1 MSSEP
6 IGIVGVGQTPYRRSN
21 PGLSAGE
28 LVKIA
33 VDEALADAGL
43 GMDAIGAVIGGV
55 APDALAGI
63 KDIDRMS
70 ISVPGRPYFR
80 VNTGGA
86 TGSSIVQA
94 ALAWIGAGR
103 ADTVLVVALE
113 RMGQARTA
121 QSIFNTIFDPI
132 YEKDFV
138 LTTITMAALRASM
151 LVKRHGFTE
160 RHWAGIASRNFTNAV
175 DNPLAIGARAFTSE
189 EVLASPI
196 LAWPIHRYEACPT
209 TEGACALVLSRSGV
223 IGRAHSTAWIHGM
236 AGSSDTYSMGERMN
250 RAEGSLIEMVPLRRA
265 AEAAY
270 RQAGITDPGRQ
281 VRVFELQAPFSII
294 EAMAYPAL
302 GLCEVEQ
309 SRPFVD
315 EVLAGK
321 TGIEF
326 NPSGGAQAVNP
337 VSATA
342 LIRIA
347 EAAQQARGLAGAR
360 QRDGVRRAVATGQG
374 GATQFSTVCVLSADQ
389 PGD

>member
-1 MSSEP
+1 MSREP
-6 IGIVGVGQTPYRRSN
+6 IGIVGVGQTPYRRKN
-21 PGLSAGE
+21 PDLSAGD

-33 VDEALADAGL
+33 VDAALADAGL
-43 GMDAIGAVIGGV
+43 DIDGIDAVFGGV
-55 APDALAGI
+55 APDTLAGV

-80 VNTGGA
+80 INTGGA
-86 TGSSIVQA
+86 TGASVVQA
-94 ALAWIGAGR
+94 ALAWISAGR

-113 RMGQARTA
+113 RMGQAATA

-175 DNPLAIGARAFTSE
+175 DNPLVIGAKPRTPE
-189 EVLASPI
+189 QVLASPM

-209 TEGACALVLSRSGV
+209 TEGACAVILSRAGV
-223 IGRAHSTAWIHGM
+223 IGPTHSTAWIHGM
-236 AGSSDTYSMGERMN
+236 GGSSDTYSMGERMN
-250 RAEGSLIEMVPLRRA
+250 RPEGSLIEMVPLRRA
-265 AEAAY
+265 AEVAY
-270 RQAGITDPGRQ
+270 REAGITEPGREAK
-281 VRVFELQAPFSII
+281 VFELQAPFSIL

-302 GLCEVEQ
+302 GLCEVAD
-309 SRPFVD
+309 SRPFV
-315 EVLAGK
+315 ERVLGGETA
-321 TGIEF
+321 IEF
-326 NPSGGAQAVNP
+326 NPSGGAQAANP

-347 EAAQQARGLAGAR
+347 EAAQQVRGTAGPY
-360 QRDGVRRAVATGQG
+360 QRDGVHRAIATGQG
-374 GATQFSTVCVLSADQ
+374 GATQFSTVCVLG
-389 PGD
+389 GDRP

>member
-1 MSSEP
+1 MTREA

-28 LVKIA
+28 LVKVA
-33 VDEALADAGL
+33 VDQALDDAGL
-43 GMDAIGAVIGGV
+43 DMGAIQAVFGGV
-55 APDALAGI
+55 APDALCGV

-70 ISVPGRPYFR
+70 ISVPGRPYIR
-80 VNTGGA
+80 INTGGA
-86 TGSSIVQA
+86 TGSSAVQA
-94 ALAWIGAGR
+94 AMTWIAAGR

-113 RMGQARTA
+113 RMGQASTA

-160 RHWAGIASRNFTNAV
+160 EHWARIASRNFTHAV
-175 DNPLAIGARAFTSE
+175 DNPLVIGAKARTPE
-189 EVLASPI
+189 QVLASPI

-209 TEGACALVLSRSGV
+209 TEGACAVVLSRASKV
-223 IGRAHSTAWIHGM
+223 GRSHPTAWIHGM

-250 RAEGSLIEMVPLRRA
+250 RPEGSLIEMVPLRLA
-265 AEAAY
+265 ARQAY
-270 RQAGITDPGRQ
+270 KQAGITDPAKE
-281 VRVFELQAPFSII
+281 VKVFELQAPFSII

-302 GLCEVEQ
+302 GLCDVDQ

-315 EVLAGK
+315 HVLDGG
-321 TGIEF
+321 TPIEF
-326 NPSGGAQAVNP
+326 NPSGGAQAANP

-347 EAAQQARGLAGAR
+347 EAAQQVRGSAGPH
-360 QRDGVRRAVATGQG
+360 QRDGVHRAVATGQG
-374 GATQFSTVCVLSADQ
+374 GATQFSTVCVLG
-389 PGD
+389 GDRP

>member
-1 MSSEP
+1 MSREP

-33 VDEALADAGL
+33 VDQALADAGL
-43 GMDAIGAVIGGV
+43 GIDAIGAVIGGV

-70 ISVPGRPYFR
+70 ISLPGRPYFR

-113 RMGQARTA
+113 RMGQASTA

-160 RHWAGIASRNFTNAV
+160 QHWAGIAARNFTNAV
-175 DNPLAIGARAFTSE
+175 DNPLAVGARALTPE
-189 EVLASPI
+189 QVLASPM

-209 TEGACALVLSRSGV
+209 TEGACAIVLSRAGV

-236 AGSSDTYSMGERMN
+236 GGSSDTYSMGERMN
-250 RAEGSLIEMVPLRRA
+250 RPEGSLIEMVPLRHA
-265 AEAAY
+265 AQTAY

-302 GLCEVEQ
+302 GLCAVER

-315 EVLAGK
+315 EVLAGA